1 MGKLIPKLS
10 ASVNASRRSP
20 DHCLLIF
27 PTSVLPSVNE
37 IERKTEKL
45 KYDFTTLPCI
55 DWLFDVVFRYFNE
68 KSLNVLLFYTININ

>member
-37 IERKTEKL
+37 IERKNSNMIL
-45 KYDFTTLPCI
+45 
-55 DWLFDVVFRYFNE
+55 
-68 KSLNVLLFYTININ
+68 LLFPALIDYLLLFFVI